1 MSHRLNKTL
10 YQIKVHV
17 GKKCQM
23 KFFTMEKIDIF
34 FFLELE
40 LHLLVL
46 KISECK
52 PRDSICWGLEGIGSN
67 ISI

>member
-23 KFFTMEKIDIF
+23 KFFTMEKIDF
-34 FFLELE
+34 FFFFFRIRATSSRI
-40 LHLLVL
+40 
-46 KISECK
+46 KNK
-52 PRDSICWGLEGIGSN
+52 WM
-67 ISI
+67 

>member
-23 KFFTMEKIDIF
+23 KFFTMEKIDNF
-34 FFLELE
+34 FFYRIRATSSQI
-40 LHLLVL
+40 
-46 KISECK
+46 KNK
-52 PRDSICWGLEGIGSN
+52 WM
-67 ISI
+67 